1 MDASMKKTEPSDDH
15 SARKKS
21 PLRFV
26 FGGCAVFALYRI
38 LPGIWVNI
46 MYLLF
51 RTKAN
56 ISSSKAVSV
65 GIIGGADGPTV
76 VFVTMPVWPVYLF
89 YILLLAVGVW
99 GFFHFGG
106 FSKLKRKC
114 H

>member
-1 MDASMKKTEPSDDH
+1 MDDKEKKTEPSD
-15 SARKKS
+15 RKRGL
-21 PLRFV
+21 LRFV
-26 FGGCAVFALYRI
+26 FGGCAVFAFCRI
-38 LPGIWVNI
+38 LPGIWVNL

-51 RTKAN
+51 RAKAN
-56 ISSSKAVSV
+56 ISHSKAVSV
-65 GIIGGADGPTV
+65 GVIGGADGPTA

-106 FSKLKRKC
+106 FSKPKRKC